1 MLFEETLRYQRDLS
15 AHLGLGNVQHLHPDA
30 ADLAVYR
37 RAPAVVHALPF
48 ARSARAEAVWASD
61 ACWNECGAHT
71 AWALVGCLSRDT
83 QGRCLTRADAGDRA
97 CQRACRIYG
106 GPYWPID

>member
-1 MLFEETLRYQRDLS
+1 MRYSVLLT
-15 AHLGLGNVQHLHPDA
+15 ALILGTMSIGAAGTADA